1 MKTEPE
7 QLTQQV
13 APTNTTDAD
22 EALDEAAQGENLNA
36 DDTDPGDGEIDAA
49 GAAAG
54 LVSRDEKPFR
64 GIEEVER
71 RDDRR
76 WELDPKSKDEESGN

>member
-1 MKTEPE
+1 MKNEPE
-7 QLTQQV
+7 QLTEQV
-13 APTNTTDAD
+13 APTNSTDAD

-36 DDTDPGDGEIDAA
+36 DDTDAANGEIDAT

-76 WELDPKSKDEESGN
+76 WELDPKSKDEELDN